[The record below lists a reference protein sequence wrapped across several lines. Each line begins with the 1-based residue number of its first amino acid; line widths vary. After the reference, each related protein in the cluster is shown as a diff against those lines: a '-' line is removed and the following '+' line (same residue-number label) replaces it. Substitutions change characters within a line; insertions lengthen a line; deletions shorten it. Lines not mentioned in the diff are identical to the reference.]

1 MTRGIDN
8 IKKTRGESTHN
19 MHSLRMKAI
28 QDAGRRQG
36 GPPLPATL
44 KLK

>member
-1 MTRGIDN
+1 MDN
-8 IKKTRGESTHN
+8 LKKTRGESTHN

-28 QDAGRRQG
+28 QDSRKAG